1 MNNRLRNLLQNN
13 NYKILRRNKMKN
25 IVIKE
30 GIIPNLDSI
39 LNLYNNVS
47 WSAYT
52 SNPEQLENALENS
65 LKVWTAWED
74 DLLVG
79 LARVVGDGC
88 TIIYI
93 QDILILEV
101 YQGRGLGSQ
110 ILELILEE
118 YQDVRQIILLTENT
132 DKTIS
137 FYEKNGLTQVG
148 KYNCVAF
155 MK

>member
-1 MNNRLRNLLQNN
+1 
-13 NYKILRRNKMKN
+13 MKD

-30 GIIPNLDSI
+30 GIIPNLYSV
-39 LNLYNNVS
+39 LNLYNDVS

-52 SNPEQLENALENS
+52 SNPVQLENALNNS

-79 LARVVGDGC
+79 LARVVGDGY

-93 QDILILEV
+93 QDILVLEA

-110 ILELILEE
+110 LLTMILEK
-118 YQDVRQIILLTENT
+118 YQDVRQIILLTDAT

-137 FYEKNGLTQVG
+137 FYEKNGLTQVK
-148 KYNCVAF
+148 KYNIVAF

>member
-1 MNNRLRNLLQNN
+1 
-13 NYKILRRNKMKN
+13 MKN

-30 GIIPNLDSI
+30 DIIPNLESV
-39 LNLYNNVS
+39 LNLYNDVA

-52 SNPEQLENALENS
+52 SHPEQLKNALKNS

-74 DLLVG
+74 DLLIG

-93 QDILILEV
+93 QDILVLEA

-110 ILELILEE
+110 FLAMILEE
-118 YQDVRQIILLTENT
+118 YQDVRQIKKYVDDNEYRI
-132 DKTIS
+132 
-137 FYEKNGLTQVG
+137 FGLPFFN
-148 KYNCVAF
+148 KDSK
-155 MK
+155 MKEFEMVFKRKSK

>member
-1 MNNRLRNLLQNN
+1 MN
-13 NYKILRRNKMKN
+13 N

-30 GIIPNLDSI
+30 DIIPNIESI
-39 LNLYNNVS
+39 LNLYNDVS

-52 SNPEQLENALENS
+52 SNPEQLKNAIKNS

-74 DLLVG
+74 DLLIA
-79 LARVVGDGC
+79 LARVVGDGY

-93 QDILILEV
+93 QDILVLQAYQRRGIGSKLLEMILKN
-101 YQGRGLGSQ
+101 YK
-110 ILELILEE
+110 
-118 YQDVRQIILLTENT
+118 DVRQIILLTDDS

-137 FYEKNGLTQVG
+137 FYEKNGLTPVG
-148 KYNCVAF
+148 KYNSVAF

>member
-1 MNNRLRNLLQNN
+1 MN
-13 NYKILRRNKMKN
+13 N

-30 GIIPNLDSI
+30 DIIPNIESI
-39 LNLYNNVS
+39 LNLYNDVS

-52 SNPEQLENALENS
+52 SNPEQLKNAIKNS

-74 DLLVG
+74 DLLIA
-79 LARVVGDGC
+79 LARVVGDGY

-93 QDILILEV
+93 QDILVLQAYQRRGIGSKLLEMILKN
-101 YQGRGLGSQ
+101 YK
-110 ILELILEE
+110 
-118 YQDVRQIILLTENT
+118 DVRQIILLTDDS

-137 FYEKNGLTQVG
+137 FYEKNGLTPVG
-148 KYNCVAF
+148 KYNTVAF

>member
-1 MNNRLRNLLQNN
+1 
-13 NYKILRRNKMKN
+13 MKD

-30 GIIPNLDSI
+30 GIIPNLDSV
-39 LNLYNNVS
+39 LNLYNDVS

-52 SNPEQLENALENS
+52 SNPLQLENALNNS

-79 LARVVGDGC
+79 LARVVGDGY

-93 QDILILEV
+93 QDILVLEA

-110 ILELILEE
+110 LLTMILEKYHE
-118 YQDVRQIILLTENT
+118 VRQIILLTDAT

-137 FYEKNGLTQVG
+137 FYEKNGLTQVK
-148 KYNCVAF
+148 KYNIVAF

>member
-1 MNNRLRNLLQNN
+1 MN
-13 NYKILRRNKMKN
+13 N

-30 GIIPNLDSI
+30 DIIPNIESI
-39 LNLYNNVS
+39 LNLYNDVS

-52 SNPEQLENALENS
+52 SNPEQLKDAIKNS

-74 DLLVG
+74 DLLIA
-79 LARVVGDGC
+79 LARVVGDGY

-93 QDILILEV
+93 QDILVLQAYQRNGIGSKLLEMILKK
-101 YQGRGLGSQ
+101 YK
-110 ILELILEE
+110 
-118 YQDVRQIILLTENT
+118 DVRQIILLTDDS

-137 FYEKNGLTQVG
+137 FYEKNGLTPVG
-148 KYNCVAF
+148 KYNTVAF

>member
-1 MNNRLRNLLQNN
+1 MK
-13 NYKILRRNKMKN
+13 KI
-25 IVIKE
+25 IIKDQVM
-30 GIIPNLDSI
+30 PNLNSI
-39 LNLYNNVS
+39 LNLYNDVS

-52 SNPEQLENALENS
+52 SNPEQLEQALKNS
-65 LKVWTAWED
+65 LKIWTAWED

-93 QDILILEV
+93 QDILVLEE
-101 YQGRGLGSQ
+101 YQGKGLGSQ
-110 ILELILEE
+110 FLKIILDE
-118 YQDVRQIILLTENT
+118 YQDVRQIILLTDDT
-132 DKTIS
+132 KKTIK
-137 FYEKNGLTQVG
+137 FYEKNGLTQVD

>member
-1 MNNRLRNLLQNN
+1 
-13 NYKILRRNKMKN
+13 MKN

-30 GIIPNLDSI
+30 DIIPNLESVV
-39 LNLYNNVS
+39 NLYGDVF

-52 SNPEQLENALENS
+52 SNPEQLENALNNS
-65 LKVWTAWED
+65 LKIWTAWED
-74 DLLVG
+74 SLLIG

-93 QDILILEV
+93 QDILVLEA
-101 YQGRGLGSQ
+101 YQGRGLGSHF
-110 ILELILEE
+110 LEMILEE
-118 YQDVRQIILLTENT
+118 YQDVRQIILLTDDTE
-132 DKTIS
+132 KTIS
-137 FYEKNGLTQVG
+137 FYEKKGLKQVN

>member
-1 MNNRLRNLLQNN
+1 
-13 NYKILRRNKMKN
+13 MKD
-25 IVIKE
+25 IVIKD
-30 GIIPNLDSI
+30 GIIPNLDSV
-39 LNLYNNVS
+39 LNLYNDVS

-52 SNPEQLENALENS
+52 SNPVQLENALNNS

-79 LARVVGDGC
+79 LARVVGDGY

-93 QDILILEV
+93 QDILVLEA
-101 YQGRGLGSQ
+101 YQARGLGSQ
-110 ILELILEE
+110 LLTTIFEE
-118 YQDVRQIILLTENT
+118 YQDVRQIILLTDAT

-137 FYEKNGLTQVG
+137 FYEKNGLTQVK
-148 KYNCVAF
+148 KYNLVAF

>member
-1 MNNRLRNLLQNN
+1 
-13 NYKILRRNKMKN
+13 MKD

-30 GIIPNLDSI
+30 GIIPNLDSV
-39 LNLYNNVS
+39 LNLYNDVS

-52 SNPEQLENALENS
+52 SNPVQLENALNKS
-65 LKVWTAWED
+65 LKIWTAWED

-79 LARVVGDGC
+79 LARVVGDGY

-93 QDILILEV
+93 QDILVLEA

-110 ILELILEE
+110 LLTMILEE
-118 YQDVRQIILLTENT
+118 YQDVRQIILLTDAT

-137 FYEKNGLTQVG
+137 FYEKNGLTQVK
-148 KYNCVAF
+148 KYNIVAF

>member
-1 MNNRLRNLLQNN
+1 
-13 NYKILRRNKMKN
+13 MKN

-39 LNLYNNVS
+39 LNLYNDVS

-52 SNPEQLENALENS
+52 SNPEQLENALDNS

-110 ILELILEE
+110 ILEMILEE

-132 DKTIS
+132 DKIIS

-155 MK
+155 MQ

>member
-1 MNNRLRNLLQNN
+1 
-13 NYKILRRNKMKN
+13 MKD

-30 GIIPNLDSI
+30 GIIPNLDSV
-39 LNLYNNVS
+39 LNLYNDVS

-52 SNPEQLENALENS
+52 SNPVQLENALNNS

-79 LARVVGDGC
+79 LARIVGDGY

-93 QDILILEV
+93 QDILVLEA

-110 ILELILEE
+110 LLTTILEE
-118 YQDVRQIILLTENT
+118 YQDVRQIILLTDAT

-137 FYEKNGLTQVG
+137 FYEKNGLTQVK
-148 KYNCVAF
+148 KYNLVAF

>member
-1 MNNRLRNLLQNN
+1 MN
-13 NYKILRRNKMKN
+13 N

-30 GIIPNLDSI
+30 DIIPNIESI
-39 LNLYNNVS
+39 LNLYNDVS

-52 SNPEQLENALENS
+52 SNLEQLKNAIKNS

-74 DLLVG
+74 DLLIA
-79 LARVVGDGC
+79 LARVVGDGY

-93 QDILILEV
+93 QDILVLQAYQRKGIGSKLLEMILKK
-101 YQGRGLGSQ
+101 YK
-110 ILELILEE
+110 
-118 YQDVRQIILLTENT
+118 DVRQIILLTDDT

-137 FYEKNGLTQVG
+137 FYEKNGLTPVG
-148 KYNCVAF
+148 KYNSVAF

>member
-1 MNNRLRNLLQNN
+1 
-13 NYKILRRNKMKN
+13 MKN

-30 GIIPNLDSI
+30 DLIPNLDSV
-39 LNLYNNVS
+39 LNLYNDVS

-52 SNPEQLENALENS
+52 SNPEQLETALKSS

-74 DLLVG
+74 DLLIG

-93 QDILILEV
+93 QDILVLEA
-101 YQGRGLGSQ
+101 YQRRGLGSQ
-110 ILELILEE
+110 FLEIILAE
-118 YQDVRQIILLTENT
+118 YQDVRQIILLTDDTE
-132 DKTIS
+132 KTIS
-137 FYEKNGLTQVG
+137 FYEKNGLKQVG
-148 KYNCVAF
+148 KQNSVAF

>member
-1 MNNRLRNLLQNN
+1 MN
-13 NYKILRRNKMKN
+13 N

-30 GIIPNLDSI
+30 DIMPNFESV
-39 LNLYNNVS
+39 LNLYSDVS

-52 SNPEQLENALENS
+52 SDPERLKNSIKNS

-74 DLLVG
+74 DLLIG
-79 LARVVGDGC
+79 LARVVGDGY

-93 QDILILEV
+93 QDILVLEE

-110 ILELILEE
+110 LLGMILEE
-118 YQDVRQIILLTENT
+118 YKDVRQIVLLTDDT
-132 DKTIS
+132 DKTIR

-148 KYNCVAF
+148 KYNIAAF

>member
-1 MNNRLRNLLQNN
+1 MN
-13 NYKILRRNKMKN
+13 N

-30 GIIPNLDSI
+30 DIIPNIESI
-39 LNLYNNVS
+39 LNLYNDVS

-52 SNPEQLENALENS
+52 SNPEQLKDAIKNS

-74 DLLVG
+74 DLLIA
-79 LARVVGDGC
+79 LARVVGDGY

-93 QDILILEV
+93 QDILVLEAYQRRGIGSKLLEMILKK
-101 YQGRGLGSQ
+101 YK
-110 ILELILEE
+110 
-118 YQDVRQIILLTENT
+118 DVRQIILLTDDS

-137 FYEKNGLTQVG
+137 FYEKNGLTPVG
-148 KYNCVAF
+148 KYNTVAF